1 MSIIIL
7 ISGQLILSQAN
18 LDASIGDL
26 VTRIKQIYEFILE
39 NKITIEDQR
48 NERHVSRDRTDNT
61 RVCAIIAI

>member
-48 NERHVSRDRTDNT
+48 N
-61 RVCAIIAI
+61 